1 MMQAV
6 VELPSSFSVC
16 DDRELQLVQDLM
28 ARMNPLLLVT
38 QVATG
43 LHVNGGRTV
52 NWVVVHLIGQR
63 FTEME
68 VRTALSE
75 AGLDFRHNEE
85 IQPSRVWVNNHPD
98 VIEKTL
104 T

>member
-1 MMQAV
+1 MQAV
-6 VELPSSFSVC
+6 VELPRAFSVR
-16 DDRELQLVQDLM
+16 DDHELQLVQDLL
-28 ARMNPLLLVT
+28 ARMNPLLLAT

-52 NWVVVHLIGQR
+52 NWVVVYVNGQPL
-63 FTEME
+63 TEKE
-68 VRTALSE
+68 VRAALEE

-85 IQPSRVWVNNHPD
+85 IQPSRVWVNNRPD
-98 VIEKTL
+98 VIEKML